1 MNIKLLRKLGKK
13 TNQKTILTDK
23 EKPVS
28 QLPTNKTGLGS
39 KNMKSQDIT
48 IIANERWESTLSL
61 AKKIDMLDNLQNVDK
76 ALIST
81 YTTEQF
87 EHLKS
92 HQLRSALLRQL
103 VQAQLDQNLID
114 QFDVIPNEGPPV
126 FSSEIDFIDYFDD
139 LTTDEEQLGEWEWDH
154 E

>member
-48 IIANERWESTLSL
+48 IIANRRWGSTLSL
-61 AKKIDMLDNLQNVDK
+61 AKKIDMLDNLQNLDK

-81 YTTEQF
+81 EQF
-87 EHLKS
+87 KHLKS

-114 QFDVIPNEGPPV
+114 QFDVIPIEGPPV
-126 FSSEIDFIDYFDD
+126 LSSEIDFSEYFDD
-139 LTTDEEQLGEWEWDH
+139 LTTDEEQPGEWECDH

>member
-1 MNIKLLRKLGKK
+1 MNMKLLRTFSSKNL
-13 TNQKTILTDK
+13 LTDK

-76 ALIST
+76 ALSST

-92 HQLRSALLRQL
+92 VLLRQL

-114 QFDVIPNEGPPV
+114 QFNVIPIEGPPV
-126 FSSEIDFIDYFDD
+126 LSSEIDFSEYFDD
-139 LTTDEEQLGEWEWDH
+139 LTTDEEQLGEWECDH

>member
-81 YTTEQF
+81 YTKEQF

-92 HQLRSALLRQL
+92 ALLYQL

-114 QFDVIPNEGPPV
+114 QFNVIPIEGPPV
-126 FSSEIDFIDYFDD
+126 LSSEIDFSDYFDD
-139 LTTDEEQLGEWEWDH
+139 LTTDEEQLGEWECNH

>member
-1 MNIKLLRKLGKK
+1 MNMKLLRTFSTKNL
-13 TNQKTILTDK
+13 LTDK

-28 QLPTNKTGLGS
+28 QLSTNKTGLGS
-39 KNMKSQDIT
+39 KNIKSQDIT
-48 IIANERWESTLSL
+48 IIANERWESTHSL

-87 EHLKS
+87 EHL
-92 HQLRSALLRQL
+92 RSALLRQL

-114 QFDVIPNEGPPV
+114 QFDVIPSEGPPV
-126 FSSEIDFIDYFDD
+126 LSSEIDFRDYFDD
-139 LTTDEEQLGEWEWDH
+139 LTTSEEQLGEWECDH

>member
-1 MNIKLLRKLGKK
+1 MNIKLLRTFSSKNL
-13 TNQKTILTDK
+13 LTDK

-76 ALIST
+76 ALSS
-81 YTTEQF
+81 TEQF
-87 EHLKS
+87 KHLKS

-114 QFDVIPNEGPPV
+114 QFDVIPSEGLPV
-126 FSSEIDFIDYFDD
+126 FSSEIDFSDYFDD
-139 LTTDEEQLGEWEWDH
+139 LTTDEEQPGEWECDH

>member
-87 EHLKS
+87 EHL
-92 HQLRSALLRQL
+92 RSALLRQL

-114 QFDVIPNEGPPV
+114 QFDVIPSEGPPV
-126 FSSEIDFIDYFDD
+126 FSSEIDFSDYFDD
-139 LTTDEEQLGEWEWDH
+139 LTADEEQLGEWECDH